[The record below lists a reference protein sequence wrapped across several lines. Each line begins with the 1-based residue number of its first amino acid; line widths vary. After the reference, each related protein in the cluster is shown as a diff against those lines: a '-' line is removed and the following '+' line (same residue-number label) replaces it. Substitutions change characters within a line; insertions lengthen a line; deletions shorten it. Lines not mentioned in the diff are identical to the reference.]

1 MLSNI
6 NSAITVLLRTV
17 MWMQI
22 DNISLY
28 CLLAYILNQSKITV
42 VSYMMWLSFS
52 HMDIQT
58 QNRKQYGC
66 SFIASLLNSFPRACA
81 TPCHTKLGIVIT
93 METTTQTKTR
103 QTVTLNID
111 AKKLMPDLLWA
122 LKARSTDANRYT
134 LNYINID
141 ENGIIAT
148 DGRRLHIAGLYANK
162 KFLPN
167 GLEYGLYQV
176 NVCKDIIVFIPQ
188 EGTFPD

>member
-93 METTTQTKTR
+93 METTTQTKMR
-103 QTVTLNID
+103 IYSYSLSLQVFLLIRRTVLSTVLPHVLSKVNSIGVYCD
-111 AKKLMPDLLWA
+111 N
-122 LKARSTDANRYT
+122 LK
-134 LNYINID
+134 
-141 ENGIIAT
+141 
-148 DGRRLHIAGLYANK
+148 
-162 KFLPN
+162 
-167 GLEYGLYQV
+167 
-176 NVCKDIIVFIPQ
+176 
-188 EGTFPD
+188 